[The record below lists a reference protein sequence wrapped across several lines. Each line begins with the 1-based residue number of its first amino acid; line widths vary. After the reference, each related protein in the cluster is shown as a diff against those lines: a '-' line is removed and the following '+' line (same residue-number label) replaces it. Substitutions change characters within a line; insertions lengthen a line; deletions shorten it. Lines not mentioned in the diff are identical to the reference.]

1 MATLITEG
9 VEVIVET
16 AYQPAHSNPA
26 EYSYV
31 HAYRITIINH
41 NTFTVQLLR
50 RKWIITDGPYGK
62 SIVEGEGVVGRQP
75 VLYPGDSHEYV
86 SGCNLQSTIGRME
99 GAYIFQNKTNGKEF
113 TVKIPRFDLVAPQV
127 LN

>member
-9 VEVIVET
+9 VEIVVET
-16 AYQPAHSNPA
+16 SYQQEHSNPA
-26 EYSYV
+26 ENSFV

-41 NTFTVQLLR
+41 NSFTVQLLR
-50 RKWIITDGPYGK
+50 RKWLITDSHYGI

-75 VLYPGDSHEYV
+75 VLYPGDSHEYI
-86 SGCNLQSTIGRME
+86 SGCNLHSTIGKME
-99 GAYIFQNKTNGKEF
+99 GVYIFQNKQNRGEF
-113 TVKIPRFDLVAPQV
+113 MVKVPSFDLVAPLV